1 MTKADLIMKAV
12 ADSAVAKESKAIA
25 NLKNYL
31 ENSVGVG
38 EHPDIVAE
46 CAKLVKEIADARET
60 LSIINS
66 FISIDNETTKK
77 D

>member
-12 ADSAVAKESKAIA
+12 ADSAVAKESKALA

-31 ENSVGVG
+31 DNAVGVG
-38 EHPDIVAE
+38 EHPDVVAE
-46 CAKLVKEIADARET
+46 CAKLVNEIAEARET

-66 FISIDNETTKK
+66 FIQTPDETTKE

>member
-46 CAKLVKEIADARET
+46 CTKLVHDIADARET

-66 FISIDNETTKK
+66 FIVNNETTKK